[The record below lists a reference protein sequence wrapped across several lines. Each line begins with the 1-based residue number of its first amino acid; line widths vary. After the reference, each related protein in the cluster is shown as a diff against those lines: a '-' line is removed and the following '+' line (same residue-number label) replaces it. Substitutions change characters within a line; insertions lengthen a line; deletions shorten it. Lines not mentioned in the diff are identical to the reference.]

1 MPKSEEYDV
10 KPRIEVTSSLA
21 TGFYL
26 FLFYF
31 YFWAVSTVFLQIKC
45 FLCYCP
51 TVKRQPLKRMA
62 SGQVQGPQ
70 KSTTTPLPPKHMKL
84 ATPQAHSHDYITTQE
99 ATPVTDLLDKVWQES
114 LEYIF
119 LKMKCTIMKFLFF

>member
-1 MPKSEEYDV
+1 MPKSQEHDE
-10 KPRIEVTSSLA
+10 KPTIQVTSASA
-21 TGFYL
+21 TGSFL

-31 YFWAVSTVFLQIKC
+31 YFWPVCIVILQIKC

-51 TVKRQPLKRMA
+51 TVKKQPLKRMT

-70 KSTTTPLPPKHMKL
+70 KSTTTPLPPKHMKI

-99 ATPVTDLLDKVWQES
+99 ATPVTDLLDKV
-114 LEYIF
+114 
-119 LKMKCTIMKFLFF
+119 